1 MRSRTDCR
9 GHVVPSIIRL
19 TVLGSTPALRAT
31 AAALVCRSEIR
42 AATAAPALLRSSPV
56 ILQQTIEAEKGGA
69 PPPMRCMIGRMG
81 RLPNMPSRG
90 TPRRAIRIPDEL
102 WYAALAKAERSG
114 EPLNEVIRRALERY
128 VTGEDQEQEPD

>member
-1 MRSRTDCR
+1 
-9 GHVVPSIIRL
+9 
-19 TVLGSTPALRAT
+19 
-31 AAALVCRSEIR
+31 
-42 AATAAPALLRSSPV
+42 
-56 ILQQTIEAEKGGA
+56 
-69 PPPMRCMIGRMG
+69 MIGRMG